1 MLIKELNVIIQ
12 KIKVD
17 FVNIKKNYEESII
30 IFLYKRVF
38 GKI

>member
-1 MLIKELNVIIQ
+1 MLIKDLNVIIQ
-12 KIKVD
+12 KMKVD

-30 IFLYKRVF
+30 IVLYKRVF